1 MGMAD
6 QVEGTEVVQQEG
18 AWTVRM
24 WWPTGP
30 ITGGPQRV
38 TIEAADG
45 APPGE
50 ALRGIS
56 TTILRRIN
64 PIAAIGRAKASAP
77 DSADLPDF
85 APRGEVMRRLLEG
98 EGVSPAYLVTLA
110 SLYKDMADSGAK
122 SLAPDLAAF
131 IGRRPETVKTHLKQA
146 RRDGYL
152 TTVAGK
158 AGGELTAEARTIL
171 DGLDLEAL
179 GVESTNR

>member
-1 MGMAD
+1 MGMTD

-30 ITGGPQRV
+30 IAGGPQRV
-38 TIEAADG
+38 TIEPTDG
-45 APPGE
+45 AFPGDV
-50 ALRGIS
+50 LRGIS

-64 PIAAIGRAKASAP
+64 PIAAMGEAKANAP
-77 DSADLPDF
+77 EADLPDF
-85 APRGEVMRRLLEG
+85 APRGEIMRRLFEG

-122 SLAPDLAAF
+122 SLAPDLAGF
-131 IGRRPETVKTHLKQA
+131 IGRRPETIRGHLKQA

-152 TTVAGK
+152 TTVTGK
-158 AGGELTAEARTIL
+158 AA
-171 DGLDLEAL
+171 
-179 GVESTNR
+179 VS